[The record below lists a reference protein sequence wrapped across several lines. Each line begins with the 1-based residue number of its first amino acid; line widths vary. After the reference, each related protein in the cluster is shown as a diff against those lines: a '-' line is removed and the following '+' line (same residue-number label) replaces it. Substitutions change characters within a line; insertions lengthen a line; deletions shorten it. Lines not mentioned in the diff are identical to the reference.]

1 MLTSEIKKLP
11 KSEVE
16 IRVSVEWNGWKKYID
31 QAVADISKEMKF
43 PGFRAGK
50 APRDVVEKKVGAN
63 VILEEAAQKAI
74 QGTYPEV
81 LGKEKIEAI
90 GQPKAEISKI
100 AEGNEFEYKIVTAV
114 VPEAEISNWRD
125 KIKKV
130 NKEYKG
136 AKAEVKDE
144 DIEKEL
150 TQLAQSRVQL
160 VSVEREAKDGDSVM
174 IDFEVKKQGVPI
186 EGGSSK
192 NHPLILGKGAFI
204 PGFEENVVGMKAGEE
219 KEFELTF
226 PKEYHEKSLAGSPAS
241 FSVKLNAVQERKTPD
256 ISDAFAKSLGKF
268 ETLEELKKNIS
279 EGLMKE
285 KKDQLAEKRRADY
298 IEKLIESTEAE
309 LPEILVHEEL
319 HRMIGEF
326 EMQLSGMG
334 VTFEKYLEQIKK
346 SQEDVEKEWE
356 PQARKRILAA
366 LALEKV
372 AKESEIEVSPEKI
385 EAEINKTMAQYK
397 NIKDVE
403 KNIDLAKLYNYV
415 KGNLQNE
422 EVFEML
428 EALK

>member
-1 MLTSEIKKLP
+1 MINSEIKKLP

-16 IRVSVEWNGWKKYID
+16 IKVSVEWNDWKKYID
-31 QAVADISKEMKF
+31 QAVSDISKEMKVA
-43 PGFRAGK
+43 GFRAGK

-63 VILEEAAQKAI
+63 VIMEEAAQKAI

-81 LGKEKIEAI
+81 LDKEKIEAI
-90 GQPKAEISKI
+90 GQPKAEILKI
-100 AEGNEFEYKIVTAV
+100 AEGNEFEYKVLTAV
-114 VPEAEISNWRD
+114 VPVAELGEWRS

-130 NKEYKG
+130 NKEYKDK
-136 AKAEVKDE
+136 KAEVTEE
-144 DIEKEL
+144 DIDKEL

-160 VSVEREAKDGDSVM
+160 VDVEREAKDGDSVI
-174 IDFEVKKQGVPI
+174 IDFQVKRQGVPI

-192 NHPLILGKGAFI
+192 NHPLILGKGVFI
-204 PGFEENVVGMKAGEE
+204 PGFEENVIGMKAGEE
-219 KEFELTF
+219 KEFELSF
-226 PKEYHEKSLAGSPAS
+226 PKEYHEKNLAGNPAT
-241 FSVKLNAVQERKTPD
+241 FSVKLVSVQERKTPE

-268 ETLEELKKNIS
+268 ENLEDLKKNMR
-279 EGLMKE
+279 EGLGKDKE
-285 KKDQLAEKRRADY
+285 NELNEKRKAEY
-298 IEKLIESTEAE
+298 IEKLIEVTKAE
-309 LPEILVHEEL
+309 LPEVLVHEEL

-334 VTFEKYLEQIKK
+334 ITFEKYLEQIKK
-346 SQEDVEKEWE
+346 TKDDVEKEWE
-356 PQARKRILAA
+356 PQAKKRILAA

-372 AKESEIEVSPEKI
+372 AKEVEIEISAEKI

-403 KNIDLAKLYNYV
+403 KNIDLARLYNYV

-428 EALK
+428 EKLK